1 MMFTVKRETFLKA
14 LQTADK
20 AVPSR
25 TTKDIIKNV
34 KLDARTN
41 AITLIGTDTE
51 IGIRVEVSDVVR
63 SDAGVCLL
71 PTNKVLQVLNA
82 FGDGDVDFEVGS
94 DAVWIRGGGPGTKA
108 EFRFPTEDP
117 DGFPDVKGFTEDK
130 FFTVKAGD
138 LRRLIRRTLFAT
150 DTESTR
156 VALGGIQVEF
166 NIDKRVNFVA
176 TDSRRLSVDVA
187 PFDATGG
194 PQAPAVAP
202 VIPAK
207 AMKLIAATIEESG
220 DVQVA
225 FNGNGVAVRSGLV
238 TITSQLVQGRFPD
251 WRKVMP
257 GNPQKTI
264 DFVVGPLLSAI
275 RQAMVMRSESSRAVE
290 FAFAKGTLKLTS
302 STEPMPMPKEEKKL
316 ERTLLSDGETL
327 VKLPIG
333 YDGEDISI
341 DFDSVYF
348 SDVLKVL
355 DSSSQVQ
362 FKLISREDPGL
373 LVAGDYKYIV
383 MPISRDR

>member
-1 MMFTVKRETFLKA
+1 MFTVKRETFLKA

-71 PTNKVLQVLNA
+71 PTNKVLQVLNE

-94 DAVWIRGGGPGTKA
+94 DAVWIRGGGPGTKS

-117 DGFPDVKGFTEDK
+117 DGFPDVKRFTEDK
-130 FFTVKAGD
+130 FFTVKARD

-156 VALGGIQVEF
+156 FALGGIQVEF

-176 TDSRRLSVDVA
+176 TDSCRLSVDVA
-187 PFDATGG
+187 PFEATGG
-194 PQAPAVAP
+194 PEAPTIAP
-202 VIPAK
+202 IVPAK
-207 AMKLIAATIEESG
+207 AMKLIAASVEESG
-220 DVQVA
+220 DVQIA
-225 FNGNGVAVRSGLV
+225 FSGNGIAVRSGLV

-264 DFVVGPLLSAI
+264 DFVVGPLLAAI
-275 RQAMVMRSESSRAVE
+275 RQSMVMKSESSRAVE
-290 FAFAKGTLKLTS
+290 FAFTKGTLKLTS
-302 STEPMPMPKEEKKL
+302 STEPMPKEEKKR
-316 ERTLLSDGETL
+316 ERTLLSDGETR

-341 DFDSVYF
+341 DFDSVYV

-362 FKLISREDPGL
+362 FRLSGLEDPGL
-373 LVAGDYKYIV
+373 IQAGDFRYII
-383 MPISRDR
+383 MPVSKDR

>member
-1 MMFTVKRETFLKA
+1 MIFTVKREAFLKA

-25 TTKDIIKNV
+25 TTKDIVKNV

-71 PTNKVLQVLNA
+71 PTNRVLQVLNEFEGA
-82 FGDGDVDFEVGS
+82 GDVDFEVGS
-94 DAVWIRGGGPGTKA
+94 DAVWIRGGGLGTKA

-156 VALGGIQVEF
+156 FALGGIQVEF
-166 NIDKRVNFVA
+166 QVDRRVNFIA

-194 PQAPAVAP
+194 PEAPTIAP
-202 VIPAK
+202 IVPAK
-207 AMKLIAATIEESG
+207 AMKLIAASVEESG
-220 DVQVA
+220 DVQIA
-225 FNGNGVAVRSGLV
+225 FSGNGIAVRSGLV

-264 DFVVGPLLSAI
+264 DFVVGPLLAAI

-302 STEPMPMPKEEKKL
+302 STEPMPKEEKKR
-316 ERTLLSDGETL
+316 ERTLLSDGETR

-341 DFDSVYF
+341 DFDSVYV

-362 FKLISREDPGL
+362 FRLSGLDDPGL
-373 LVAGDYKYIV
+373 IQAGDFRYII
-383 MPISRDR
+383 MPLSRDR